1 MDGAL
6 LRRAANAL
14 YGMLIA
20 DALAMPVHW
29 FYNPADIT
37 KQFGTIRDFQPA
49 PAFHPSS
56 IMNLHSTCIH
66 PFHPHAVAIFFRHA
80 LLFSCL

>member
-1 MDGAL
+1 MDSL
-6 LRRAANAL
+6 LAKRIANAL

-37 KQFGTIRDFQPA
+37 KQVQVYVIIFPIQPIT
-49 PAFHPSS
+49 F
-56 IMNLHSTCIH
+56 IYNVY
-66 PFHPHAVAIFFRHA
+66 F
-80 LLFSCL
+80 

>member
-1 MDGAL
+1 MDVAL
-6 LRRAANAL
+6 ARRVANAL

-37 KQFGTIRDFQPA
+37 KQ
-49 PAFHPSS
+49 
-56 IMNLHSTCIH
+56 
-66 PFHPHAVAIFFRHA
+66 VAIYPIFVNNCA
-80 LLFSCL
+80 CSVATNDVSL